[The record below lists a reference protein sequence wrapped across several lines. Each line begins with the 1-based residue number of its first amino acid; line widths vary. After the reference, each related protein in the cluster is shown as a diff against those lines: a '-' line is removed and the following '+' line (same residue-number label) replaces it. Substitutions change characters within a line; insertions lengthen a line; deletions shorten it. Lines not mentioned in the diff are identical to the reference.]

1 MYYRQ
6 FSTFF
11 LLASFFFVFTIFTII
26 WPVPVPSTCSTRMD
40 KFLLLRD
47 RTGLVQLRLPDDD
60 VTSDRFGLASL
71 PLESVVVVRGRVRQ
85 RPAGQENGRMATGR
99 VEVELTEVISAN
111 PAKPNLP
118 FQQTERIKPKVTK
131 INNLKVFEQE
141 SWIRPFFRGNRT
153 RQNCFF

>member
-1 MYYRQ
+1 
-6 FSTFF
+6 
-11 LLASFFFVFTIFTII
+11 
-26 WPVPVPSTCSTRMD
+26 MD

-141 SWIRPFFRGNRT
+141 SWIRPFPVEIEQDKIVSFKLIFYGASGIRPDCNPLPLFSVYNT
-153 RQNCFF
+153 RHV